1 MVLNMTIWIMHKM
14 LAFISE
20 FFIQLDKPGIL
31 NIKSKKFTLSINSWN
46 EVHDNKD
53 WLLNGSLL

>member
-1 MVLNMTIWIMHKM
+1 MTIWIMHKM

-31 NIKSKKFTLSINSWN
+31 NIKSKKYTLSINSWN